1 MFYIVIRVTQKRRQY
16 EQTVLLNGSFSTP
29 APISIGMRPASQIRH
44 SFWYPAHAP
53 LRTTNQVSV
62 TMKILSLSTD
72 QELSQLRKTVLEAA
86 GHEVIALTSDKEA
99 VKAAS
104 APEHFDVVLVCHRF
118 PSATARQI
126 VRLLRQS
133 HPDTR
138 IIYIVHVYGEWPE
151 VEADRYIVGADG
163 PDAMIRV
170 LEEVQV

>member
-1 MFYIVIRVTQKRRQY
+1 MHQD
-16 EQTVLLNGSFSTP
+16 S
-29 APISIGMRPASQIRH
+29 A
-44 SFWYPAHAP
+44 
-53 LRTTNQVSV
+53 
-62 TMKILSLSTD
+62 TMNILSLSID
-72 QELSQLRKTVLEAA
+72 EELSQLRKTVLEAA
-86 GHEVIALTSDKEA
+86 GHDIVSLTSDKEA

-104 APEHFDVVLVCHRF
+104 APEHYDVVLLCHRF
-118 PSATARQI
+118 PTATARQI

-163 PDAMIRV
+163 PGALVRV